1 MNCRDNLLE
10 KAFKEAITQAQRY
23 ANPPWC
29 DIFTQSRR
37 LENVEMLLETLS
49 LSRAASFFRI
59 TNSNESSK
67 KVTFTKNNIHGTHSF
82 ETSLYDEN

>member
-37 LENVEMLLETLS
+37 LENVEMLLETLCAT
-49 LSRAASFFRI
+49 LLLPRVAAFCFKFYAADIFVSD
-59 TNSNESSK
+59 NK
-67 KVTFTKNNIHGTHSF
+67 LK
-82 ETSLYDEN
+82 